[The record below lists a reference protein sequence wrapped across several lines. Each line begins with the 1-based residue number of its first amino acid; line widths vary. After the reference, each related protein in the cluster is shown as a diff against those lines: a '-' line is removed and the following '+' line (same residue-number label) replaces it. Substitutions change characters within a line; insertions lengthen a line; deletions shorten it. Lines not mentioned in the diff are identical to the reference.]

1 MNSFLIC
8 GLGNIGT
15 KYEYT
20 RHNVGFVLVDHLAKH
35 LGLFWNTDRL
45 ALSAEG
51 KFKGRKLCLIK
62 PTTLMNLSGVALKY
76 WLEKKNLPIEQV
88 LVIVDDLNL
97 PFMKFRYRQKG
108 SSGGHNGLKN
118 IEVCLGRQDYPRL
131 RVGIGNDFNKGKQID
146 FVLDNWLPEQ
156 WQNIQEKSPI
166 ITEKILNYLVY
177 PQNANHIFQN

>member
-20 RHNVGFVLVDHLAKH
+20 RHNVGFVLVDHLAKY

-76 WLEKKNLPIEQV
+76 WLEKRI
-88 LVIVDDLNL
+88 
-97 PFMKFRYRQKG
+97 
-108 SSGGHNGLKN
+108 
-118 IEVCLGRQDYPRL
+118 
-131 RVGIGNDFNKGKQID
+131 
-146 FVLDNWLPEQ
+146 
-156 WQNIQEKSPI
+156 
-166 ITEKILNYLVY
+166 YL
-177 PQNANHIFQN
+177 

>member
-1 MNSFLIC
+1 
-8 GLGNIGT
+8 
-15 KYEYT
+15 
-20 RHNVGFVLVDHLAKH
+20 
-35 LGLFWNTDRL
+35 
-45 ALSAEG
+45 
-51 KFKGRKLCLIK
+51 
-62 PTTLMNLSGVALKY
+62 
-76 WLEKKNLPIEQV
+76 
-88 LVIVDDLNL
+88 
-97 PFMKFRYRQKG
+97 MKFRYRQKG

-118 IEVCLGRQDYPRL
+118 IEVCLGHQDYPRL